1 MPAQAPTYDLVM
13 LLDPDAEEPART
25 RPLSEAQ
32 DAIKAN
38 GELLRHDAWGNRQ
51 LTYPIHHRAAGEYHL
66 LQFHSSTPE
75 LLQTLDRSLR
85 LADEVLRFRI
95 IKLRPGTPDAPE
107 MRAPAPPPRRAPD
120 APAVPPTAPQPDAAA
135 PQPDAAAPQPD
146 AAAPQPDAAAPQPDA
161 AAPPP
166 SSPPAPAAE
175 QATDAPP
182 DEEAQVAPDGDAQA

>member
-32 DAIKAN
+32 EAIKAN

-51 LTYPIHHRAAGEYHL
+51 LTYPIHRRAAGEYHL

-107 MRAPAPPPRRAPD
+107 MRAPAPPPRRAAEG
-120 APAVPPTAPQPDAAA
+120 APASSAPQPQS
-135 PQPDAAAPQPD
+135 PQPPV
-146 AAAPQPDAAAPQPDA
+146 
-161 AAPPP
+161 
-166 SSPPAPAAE
+166 AE
-175 QATDAPP
+175 QATDAPTG
-182 DEEAQVAPDGDAQA
+182 EQAQAAADGDAQA